1 MLIENKE
8 EIIPR
13 ISIITVVYNGVSTL
27 EATILSVLKQECKN
41 VEYIIIDGGSTDGT
55 IEIIQK
61 YNHKISYW
69 ISEPDRGIYDAMNKG
84 VGKASG
90 DWIYF
95 LGADDILSCNISVLV
110 NTFSLGTLYYGQI
123 TYKET
128 QILKRNK
135 FNRFALIRHN
145 VSHQAIFYPKTVFDS
160 FTYDIKYKIY
170 ADWLLNYQC
179 ISLGKMKKRQID
191 HVIAI
196 YNENGQSGQQKDQL
210 FLDDQLMNTRKY
222 LGLIPYIYALIL
234 FFILRKAKILIK

>member
-1 MLIENKE
+1 MK
-8 EIIPR
+8 IIKPKL
-13 ISIITVVYNGVSTL
+13 SIITVVYNAVSTI
-27 EATILSVLKQECKN
+27 EATIESVINQTYTN
-41 VEYIIIDGGSTDGT
+41 IEYLIIDGGSTDGT
-55 IEIIQK
+55 VEKVKK
-61 YNHKISYW
+61 YQSKISYW

-95 LGADDILSCNISVLV
+95 LGADDILSCNISTLI
-110 NTFSLGTLYYGQI
+110 NDFSLGTLYYGQI
-123 TYKET
+123 SYKET

-179 ISLGKMKKRQID
+179 ISLGKIKKRQID
-191 HVIAI
+191 YVIAI